1 MDGEFLDYK
10 CVEQAIKKLLEKHPV
25 QRGLHLQYIVDVLYE
40 GFEKYSWV
48 GIYLIKGNNLVLGAW
63 KGKQATEHT
72 TIPLGMGICGSA
84 AKSGKTEIVD
94 DVLKDMRYLSCFLS
108 THSEIVVP
116 IKKGKVVLGEIDID
130 SDKPAAFDKHDAIF
144 LEKVADMLVKH
155 I

>member
-1 MDGEFLDYK
+1 MDGEFLDYNY
-10 CVEQAIKKLLEKHPV
+10 VEQVIKKLLETCPV
-25 QRGLHLQYIVDVLYE
+25 PIALHLQYVVDVIYE

-48 GIYLIKGNNLVLGAW
+48 GIYLLKGNNLVLVAW

-94 DVLKDMRYLSCFLS
+94 DVQKDKRYLSCFLS
-108 THSEIVVP
+108 TRSEIVVP
-116 IKKGKVVLGEIDID
+116 IKKCNVVLGEIDID
-130 SDKPAAFDKHDAIF
+130 SDRPTAFGKHDAML
-144 LEKVADMLVKH
+144 LEKVADMLAKH